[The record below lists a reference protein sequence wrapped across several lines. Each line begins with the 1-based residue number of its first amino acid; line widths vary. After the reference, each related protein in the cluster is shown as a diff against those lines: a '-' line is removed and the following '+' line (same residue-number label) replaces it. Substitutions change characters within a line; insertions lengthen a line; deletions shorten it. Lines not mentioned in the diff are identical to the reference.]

1 MKVFA
6 PEQRGFTLLE
16 VLIAIT
22 ITAVIGLGSWQLL
35 NTAIRA
41 YELSQAN
48 LQSLSQ
54 LQRAQLNIS
63 RDFTQLV
70 PRAIRDEYGDYQ
82 PALKTEDGFYLV
94 ELTRAGWRNPLQ
106 ERRSELQRVA
116 YELSDGDLLRHHW
129 KVLDRAQDSV
139 PTTRRLLSDVE
150 SVSISFLNTS
160 RAWLDEWPP
169 TDLNT
174 SDDQVEDLMR
184 EYAELPLAVK
194 ITLVHP
200 RFGEVT
206 RVFDQV
212 TYIENLL
219 IQASSGNG
227 EGGTGTQGDITGDGG
242 NTGGVVGQ
250 GDVQ

>member
-129 KVLDRAQDSV
+129 KVLEIGRAHV
-139 PTTRRLLSDVE
+139 
-150 SVSISFLNTS
+150 
-160 RAWLDEWPP
+160 
-169 TDLNT
+169 
-174 SDDQVEDLMR
+174 
-184 EYAELPLAVK
+184 
-194 ITLVHP
+194 
-200 RFGEVT
+200 
-206 RVFDQV
+206 
-212 TYIENLL
+212 
-219 IQASSGNG
+219 
-227 EGGTGTQGDITGDGG
+227 
-242 NTGGVVGQ
+242 
-250 GDVQ
+250 

>member
-1 MKVFA
+1 MKFIVRK
-6 PEQRGFTLLE
+6 QTGFTLLE

-41 YELSQAN
+41 YELSQTN

-82 PALKTEDGFYLV
+82 SALKTEDGFYLV

-116 YELSDGDLLRHHW
+116 YELSDGELLRHHW
-129 KVLDRAQDSV
+129 KVLDRAQDSEPV
-139 PTTRRLLSDVE
+139 TRRLLSDVE
-150 SVSISFLNTS
+150 SITVSFLNSS
-160 RAWLDEWPP
+160 RAWIDEWPP

-174 SDDQVEDLMR
+174 NDDQVEDLMK
-184 EYAELPLAVK
+184 EYAELPLAVR

-206 RVFDQV
+206 RLFDQSS
-212 TYIENLL
+212 YIENIL
-219 IQASSGNG
+219 IQSASGANG
-227 EGGTGTQGDITGDGG
+227 GETGTQGDANGTNNVSGGIVDQG
-242 NTGGVVGQ
+242 NTR
-250 GDVQ
+250 